1 MEKGGGIMKRLCL
14 ILLLATMAQ
23 SASALTRQQEQV
35 ISATGFALF
44 VGDHYYP
51 ACEHHELDDGAV
63 QSTWRKT
70 GLNPDT
76 YMDKTHFRGT
86 GCGRP
91 DDVSDKLCR
100 SYGHTIKARNSAK
113 VKDRYD
119 DFCRK
124 AWEDYGPGGKV
135 QPGLLKE
142 RQMPK

>member
-1 MEKGGGIMKRLCL
+1 MKRLCL

-63 QSTWRKT
+63 QSAWRSA
-70 GLNPDT
+70 GLNPDR

-86 GCGRP
+86 G
-91 DDVSDKLCR
+91 DVVGNHAHGKREAGDQFGEK
-100 SYGHTIKARNSAK
+100 K
-113 VKDRYD
+113 V
-119 DFCRK
+119 
-124 AWEDYGPGGKV
+124 GK
-135 QPGLLKE
+135 GAFKSS
-142 RQMPK
+142 K